1 MDIEKLNL
9 EVIDLFERLSKSQ
22 DSLSFQQTK
31 HYENICKRIDFIES
45 KLNQTQEQLLKL
57 EVISKSL
64 DHLKIQSDSLKNLG
78 VHPLSRRIN

>member
-31 HYENICKRIDFIES
+31 HYENIYKRLDFVEA
-45 KLNQTQEQLLKL
+45 KLDHFQELFHKL

-64 DHLKIQSDSLKNLG
+64 DHLKIQSESLKNLG